1 MNRGQRLKQKKHR
14 RALEAAKYVKEVWQR
29 DGKGKKT
36 GKKFFGSAC
45 DMTRIRL

>member
-14 RALEAAKYVKEVWQR
+14 EALERAKYFTQVWER
-29 DGKGKKT
+29 KGKKKLT
-36 GKKFFGSAC
+36 TKKWGAAT